1 MAVLNNHKKED
12 FIKIFGPPSEFRFVI
27 AASMLSPPL
36 LFVKKEVFNFNAY
49 VLVSKPNF

>member
-1 MAVLNNHKKED
+1 MPIEKV
-12 FIKIFGPPSEFRFVI
+12 FIKLFGPPLELGSVI